1 MIIFHVLNT
10 YHAPG
15 TVLSTIALKLPSQA
29 TQTREDKTGFALRF
43 ARLQSLLFL
52 APSHDVTCQAGC
64 ETQATALSCW
74 GNSLSVKYGGS
85 GMGAERRPLLG
96 IC

>member
-15 TVLSTIALKLPSQA
+15 TVLSTIALKFPSKA
-29 TQTREDKTGFALRF
+29 TQTREDETGFALRF

-64 ETQATALSCW
+64 ETGKCFT
-74 GNSLSVKYGGS
+74 
-85 GMGAERRPLLG
+85 LLG
-96 IC
+96 KFPLSKIWWW